1 VTVRRNGSRV
11 IVDVVDDGIGGADPT
26 HGSGLVGLSDR
37 VGALDGTLA
46 LRSPAGGGTRLH
58 IELPCGPS
66 PS

>member
-26 HGSGLVGLSDR
+26 HGSGLIGLSDR
-37 VGALDGTLA
+37 IGALDGTLDV
-46 LRSPAGGGTRLH
+46 RSPPGGGTRLH
-58 IELPCGPS
+58 IELPCSPS